1 MNDEIKSLI
10 QQLSEKVDKYTLS
23 APTTRLPAEF
33 SFMITNNN
41 IPRLDDYSNLS
52 TNGITIHHSRNGIVY
67 LQDPTSVI
75 SLLDTVGKKKGINIL
90 YRMDS
95 ILSSNGFS
103 VQQYVHCL
111 RIGYHENIW
120 DPTIDYRQT
129 IDYLENLLEKMSIN
143 TSKEFEKIKDGG
155 LQANNQIGSYNYWS
169 WLIVPC
175 FVTLTESLPI
185 EFQNKL
191 S

>member
-1 MNDEIKSLI
+1 MNEEIRGLI
-10 QQLSEKVDKYTLS
+10 QQLAEKVDKYTS
-23 APTTRLPAEF
+23 STSTTSLRTEF
-33 SFMITNNN
+33 SFVIANDKV
-41 IPRLDDYSNLS
+41 PRLEDYSNLS
-52 TNGITIHHSRNGIVY
+52 TNGITIHHSINGIVY

-103 VQQYVHCL
+103 VQQYVHSL

-120 DPTIDYRQT
+120 NQSIDYRQT
-129 IDYLENLLEKMSIN
+129 IDYLEDLLEKMSIK
-143 TSKEFEKIKDGG
+143 TSKEFEKIRDNGCS
-155 LQANNQIGSYNYWS
+155 ANQEIGSYNYWS

-185 EFQNKL
+185 EFRDKL

>member
-1 MNDEIKSLI
+1 MNEEIRGLI
-10 QQLSEKVDKYTLS
+10 QELAEKVDKYTS
-23 APTTRLPAEF
+23 STSTTSLRTEF
-33 SFMITNNN
+33 SFVIANNKVPRLEDYSSTNN
-41 IPRLDDYSNLS
+41 
-52 TNGITIHHSRNGIVY
+52 ITVHTSRNGVVY

-75 SLLDTVGKKKGINIL
+75 SLLETVGKKKGINIL

-103 VQQYVHCL
+103 VQQYVHSL
-111 RIGYHENIW
+111 RIGYQENIW
-120 DPTIDYRQT
+120 NESIDYRQT

-185 EFQNKL
+185 EFRDKL